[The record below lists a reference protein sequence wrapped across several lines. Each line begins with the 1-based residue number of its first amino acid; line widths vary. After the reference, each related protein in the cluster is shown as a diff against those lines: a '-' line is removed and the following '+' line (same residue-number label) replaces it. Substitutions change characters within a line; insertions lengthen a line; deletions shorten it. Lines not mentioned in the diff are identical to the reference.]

1 MIWMFLFGGYSL
13 HFDQVFDGE
22 LYQLLVKKGPETIIF
37 EIIKQ
42 LPLATWWI
50 IFYFL
55 LVFISFVT
63 AADSNTSAMSALS
76 TKGISENE
84 EEAPYQIKII
94 WGIIVGLTAWIMVSQ
109 AGIDGVKMASN
120 LGGFP
125 ALFLYLFVIAS
136 TFRMLIQGKKS
147 TVFKEGTK

>member
-1 MIWMFLFGGYSL
+1 MFLFGGYSL
-13 HFDQVFDGE
+13 YFDQLFDGA
-22 LYQLLVKKGPETIIF
+22 LYRLLAEKGPETIIF
-37 EIIKQ
+37 ELIKQ

-76 TKGISENE
+76 TKGISENK
-84 EEAPYQIKII
+84 EEAPYLIKII
-94 WGIIVGLTAWIMVSQ
+94 WGVIVGLTAWIMVSQ

-125 ALFLYLFVIAS
+125 ALFLYLFVIAG
-136 TFRMLIQGKKS
+136 TFRMLIQGKNS